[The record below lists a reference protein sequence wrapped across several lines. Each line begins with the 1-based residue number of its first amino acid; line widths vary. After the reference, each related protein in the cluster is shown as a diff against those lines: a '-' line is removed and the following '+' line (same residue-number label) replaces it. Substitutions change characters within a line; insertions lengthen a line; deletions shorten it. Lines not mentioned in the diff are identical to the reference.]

1 MYQRKYFVKINQD
14 RKQKF
19 LYYVLDDINLNGWSK
34 NFFDSYSREGIFTN
48 NEIRVFFPNGRAD
61 FLRYWF
67 DISEKLMLEDLS
79 KVEIQELKVREKIKK
94 IIRVRLERWKSY
106 KVAIKRTLP
115 ILIMPSSDTLLSC
128 SLMKTSD
135 SIWKSAGDRSVD
147 FNFYTKRGLLLG
159 VYSTTLIFWLDDNS
173 KDDQKTW
180 EFLDRRVE
188 EVLQIPKVKTR
199 INETLHRIIKNLTNI
214 SKKAS

>member
-1 MYQRKYFVKINQD
+1 MKINQD

>member
-1 MYQRKYFVKINQD
+1 VKINQD

>member
-1 MYQRKYFVKINQD
+1 
-14 RKQKF
+14 
-19 LYYVLDDINLNGWSK
+19 
-34 NFFDSYSREGIFTN
+34 
-48 NEIRVFFPNGRAD
+48 
-61 FLRYWF
+61 
-67 DISEKLMLEDLS
+67 MLEDLS
-79 KVEIQELKVREKIKK
+79 KVKIQELKVREKIKK

-115 ILIMPSSDTLLSC
+115 ILIMPSSDTLLSF

>member
-1 MYQRKYFVKINQD
+1 MKINQD

-34 NFFDSYSREGIFTN
+34 NFFDSYSKEGIFTN

-115 ILIMPSSDTLLSC
+115 ILIMPSSGTLLSF

-159 VYSTTLIFWLDDNS
+159 VYSTTFIFWLDDNS

>member
-1 MYQRKYFVKINQD
+1 MKINQD

-19 LYYVLDDINLNGWSK
+19 LYYVLDDINLNGWSN

-48 NEIRVFFPNGRAD
+48 NEIRVFFPNGRVD

>member
-1 MYQRKYFVKINQD
+1 MKINQD

-115 ILIMPSSDTLLSC
+115 ILIMPSSDTLLSF

-135 SIWKSAGDRSVD
+135 SIWKS
-147 FNFYTKRGLLLG
+147 GLLKL
-159 VYSTTLIFWLDDNS
+159 
-173 KDDQKTW
+173 
-180 EFLDRRVE
+180 
-188 EVLQIPKVKTR
+188 
-199 INETLHRIIKNLTNI
+199 
-214 SKKAS
+214 

>member
-1 MYQRKYFVKINQD
+1 MKINQD

-48 NEIRVFFPNGRAD
+48 NEIRVFFPNGRVD

-106 KVAIKRTLP
+106 KV
-115 ILIMPSSDTLLSC
+115 
-128 SLMKTSD
+128 
-135 SIWKSAGDRSVD
+135 W
-147 FNFYTKRGLLLG
+147 
-159 VYSTTLIFWLDDNS
+159 
-173 KDDQKTW
+173 Q
-180 EFLDRRVE
+180 
-188 EVLQIPKVKTR
+188 
-199 INETLHRIIKNLTNI
+199 
-214 SKKAS
+214 

>member
-1 MYQRKYFVKINQD
+1 MKINQD

-48 NEIRVFFPNGRAD
+48 NEIRVFFPNGRVD